1 MICRTGPPPKQPL
14 WSLLSPRS
22 ASGVEGDVFVAN
34 IGPVQAPK
42 QPPTVIVWKIKHK
55 RSQKESKLPLPC
67 HMSAL
72 PLRSRPLEF
81 IQPLATQTIPGVSEW
96 VMGII
101 KLGYSLQFARVVSTS
116 VQSENAHVLRSEL
129 IILLEKGAIERVPPT
144 QSESGF
150 YSRYFLIPKKDGALR
165 PILDLRH
172 LNCALMMRSIQAD
185 HIKTYLLADS
195 ARGLVLFSGPERCI
209 F

>member
-1 MICRTGPPPKQPL
+1 M
-14 WSLLSPRS
+14 
-22 ASGVEGDVFVAN
+22 FVAN

-42 QPPTVIVWKIKHK
+42 QPPHYYSVKKKTQTFSK
-55 RSQKESKLPLPC
+55 REQASSSMSECPAPAQPATRVYPTPC
-67 HMSAL
+67 HAGHPWGVRVGYGDNKTRL
-72 PLRSRPLEF
+72 L
-81 IQPLATQTIPGVSEW
+81 TTICSKTPCFNS
-96 VMGII
+96 
-101 KLGYSLQFARVVSTS
+101 VVSTS